1 LNGEKEK
8 KTLQNKKIIDVK
20 ETLKE
25 RKRNMKMNQ
34 R

>member
-1 LNGEKEK
+1 MNGEKEK